1 MDSDIA
7 PKAQE
12 EGQPH
17 EPPAKTT
24 GSKWKFAS
32 QAQFESLQSTMADMR
47 SEMAVL
53 ISLVKESVS
62 PSKKPCLDGSIQSAS
77 NSMMTVPSTENQFTI
92 PSCGE
97 QLSTI
102 PSGSFDLGHTI
113 PVAPN
118 PASPMA
124 HSHLSTEYTDGSF
137 VPTFQNVEGE
147 ILPASNPGCP
157 GNSTIHFVE
166 DESLCP
172 KISDGLATY
181 VEDCCRKRILS

>member
-77 NSMMTVPSTENQFTI
+77 NSMMTVPSKENQFLDPPHGNQFAI
-92 PSCGE
+92 PSCGN

-102 PSGSFDLGHTI
+102 PS
-113 PVAPN
+113 
-118 PASPMA
+118 
-124 HSHLSTEYTDGSF
+124 
-137 VPTFQNVEGE
+137 
-147 ILPASNPGCP
+147 
-157 GNSTIHFVE
+157 
-166 DESLCP
+166 
-172 KISDGLATY
+172 
-181 VEDCCRKRILS
+181 